1 MPETKT
7 VDLLKDGVPVLT
19 GVDRDLLK
27 VTTIKKKFVA
37 QMPVLNYGDL
47 CAACKEDRAGF
58 VGRVADEH
66 VIVRTLTGFSKVTA
80 RDWIEW
86 RQHSRYFDDLK
97 DKVRTG
103 QEVFNI
109 VKAEYMALPQL
120 FED

>member
-37 QMPVLNYGDL
+37 QMPVLNYGEL

-66 VIVRTLTGFSKVTA
+66 VIVRTHTGFNKVTA

-86 RQHSRYFDDLK
+86 RQHTRYFDDVK
-97 DKVRTG
+97 DKQVSMS
-103 QEVFNI
+103 EAA
-109 VKAEYMALPQL
+109 KAVQMDYKALPQL

>member
-1 MPETKT
+1 MTETRT

-37 QMPVLNYGDL
+37 QMPVLNYGEL
-47 CAACKEDRAGF
+47 CTAAKEDRVGF

-66 VIVRTLTGFSKVTA
+66 VIVKTLTGFNKVTA

-86 RQHSRYFDDLK
+86 RQHSRYFDDVK
-97 DKVRTG
+97 DKVMTV
-103 QEVFNI
+103 QQVT
-109 VKAEYMALPQL
+109 KAVHGDYMALPQL